1 MSVHWSENRVL
12 GDRPVD
18 DDRHTP
24 VDPQQVA
31 DPGRVAEDPLADEV
45 VGGREAQHHGVAAA
59 GRVLVPAVAP
69 LVRGA
74 HDVHPVAGAA
84 AAGEAQEAADEGSAR
99 ELDAMLLEE
108 RSDVRHLTEAA
119 PAIGEPLQ
127 QVRLHAARQILEG
140 CILLVAE
147 PRNGHEEVLP
157 RGLTELAP
165 EGGAAVEAF
174 GEGGGLR
181 KQLRQRMVAKYGG
194 VEGEPW
200 QEADQSIAGPG
211 ASSVPG
217 RHQSRGTSWTTRA
230 ARGPA
235 MVAAASVT
243 VGPSTAPSTVLPC
256 RSGGSTLAFALVLG
270 RLRPQWRRQL
280 PSASPSGNSA
290 GRLEDTSLARGEGV
304 TPKGAPP
311 PSA

>member
-181 KQLRQRMVAKYGG
+181 KQLRQRMVGEIRRSRGRALARGRPIDRRPGG
-194 VEGEPW
+194 LLG
-200 QEADQSIAGPG
+200 AGPAPIQRHLVDNTCG
-211 ASSVPG
+211 QRSRHGGGCVRHGGTLDSPQHRPPVPQWG
-217 RHQSRGTSWTTRA
+217 VD
-230 ARGPA
+230 P
-235 MVAAASVT
+235 
-243 VGPSTAPSTVLPC
+243 
-256 RSGGSTLAFALVLG
+256 
-270 RLRPQWRRQL
+270 RLRPRPWKAPAAMAAAAAQREPKRQQRRQ
-280 PSASPSGNSA
+280 
-290 GRLEDTSLARGEGV
+290 T
-304 TPKGAPP
+304 
-311 PSA
+311 